1 MPLRLLA
8 YITEILLHHERQHG
22 LPLPPV
28 LSFVLHQGPE
38 RWTVATA
45 IEDLF
50 ELPEPLAS
58 ALAPFLPKFRHLL
71 LDLSQADPSTEEGD
85 AVLRIVLS
93 LMKLARARQLRA
105 EFFDGLGVELRH
117 AAKRMPEG
125 FLKNLLLY
133 AFHTDADLDTES
145 ILDKLQHEPA
155 SRQTA
160 MTIAQTLIAK
170 GKAEGKAE
178 GEAEGE
184 ARGKA
189 EGEARGKAEGEAR
202 GKAEGKARGVWIGRI
217 ISMQELMG
225 LETDTV
231 DSLSELAIIDLERRH
246 EELRREY
253 DVRFRG
259 H

>member
-1 MPLRLLA
+1 
-8 YITEILLHHERQHG
+8 
-22 LPLPPV
+22 
-28 LSFVLHQGPE
+28 
-38 RWTVATA
+38 
-45 IEDLF
+45 
-50 ELPEPLAS
+50 
-58 ALAPFLPKFRHLL
+58 
-71 LDLSQADPSTEEGD
+71 
-85 AVLRIVLS
+85 VLRIVLS

-145 ILDKLQHEPA
+145 ILDKLQQEPA

-170 GKAEGKAE
+170 GKAEGE
-178 GEAEGE
+178 
-184 ARGKA
+184 
-189 EGEARGKAEGEAR
+189 AEGEAR
-202 GKAEGKARGVWIGRI
+202 GKAEGKAEGKTRGVWIGRI